1 MKSKLAIAITLWGW
15 LLFAVWLAYDY
26 AEYGNRWIIHILQP
40 SHHYE
45 VQAFYV
51 LIVLIPLIYTFLGYL
66 VNERE
71 KLESCQ

>member
-1 MKSKLAIAITLWGW
+1 MITTNMEIAG
-15 LLFAVWLAYDY
+15 LF
-26 AEYGNRWIIHILQP
+26 ISFSQ

-45 VQAFYV
+45 IQAFYV

-71 KLESCQ
+71 KLLKKVKESEEKYRSLALVDELTGHL